1 MPQCCAVFLR
11 LATWYEISAMKT
23 DSKKKDQQQKKQP
36 RQQQQHPFCILVKSK
51 ALAIVFA
58 SAVTLLSL
66 VGFLADAGFLA
77 PEAGDPRS
85 PRRASASSSALRAP
99 PPAPTDTATVAFR
112 GFSGKLF
119 GDLVDVRKGKKGG
132 KSVKVVPFVH
142 SDPNLYKGPVVEGW
156 PPGKVRDLAKYV
168 RSGFLLEPKWSS
180 SNSSDDDTASGVF
193 RIAFVVFSSPGAAV
207 QRCKK
212 T

>member
-1 MPQCCAVFLR
+1 
-11 LATWYEISAMKT
+11 MKT
-23 DSKKKDQQQKKQP
+23 VSKKKDQHQQQKKQQHQKKQ
-36 RQQQQHPFCILVKSK
+36 QQQQHPFCALVKSK
-51 ALAIVFA
+51 TLAIVFA
-58 SAVTLLSL
+58 TAVTLLSL

-85 PRRASASSSALRAP
+85 PRRASASSSSLRAP
-99 PPAPTDTATVAFR
+99 PPAPTNTATVGFR

-132 KSVKVVPFVH
+132 KLVKVVPFVH
-142 SDPNLYKGPVVEGW
+142 SDPNVYKGPVVEGW

-168 RSGFLLEPKWSS
+168 RSDFLLEPKWSS
-180 SNSSDDDTASGVF
+180 SNSSDDDAASGVF